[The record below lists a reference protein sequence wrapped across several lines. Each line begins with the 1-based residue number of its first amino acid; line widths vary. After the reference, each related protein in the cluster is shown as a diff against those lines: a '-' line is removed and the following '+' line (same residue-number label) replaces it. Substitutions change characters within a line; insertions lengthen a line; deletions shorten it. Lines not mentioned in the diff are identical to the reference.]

1 MNLKLSSEWNIQ
13 QKSNM
18 VYVTKLD
25 EQHMAPSYK
34 IIIGQ
39 SLRFETRVLAW
50 VLLDNQDM
58 YGQYDC
64 SFENVFLSS
73 RVYTLNS
80 YNIWQGTLAHLEC

>member
-1 MNLKLSSEWNIQ
+1 
-13 QKSNM
+13 
-18 VYVTKLD
+18 
-25 EQHMAPSYK
+25 MAPSYK

-39 SLRFETRVLAW
+39 SLRFEIRVLAW

-64 SFENVFLSS
+64 SCENISLSS
-73 RVYTLNS
+73 RVYRLNS

>member
-1 MNLKLSSEWNIQ
+1 
-13 QKSNM
+13 
-18 VYVTKLD
+18 
-25 EQHMAPSYK
+25 MAPLYK

-39 SLRFETRVLAW
+39 SLRFEIRVLAW

-64 SFENVFLSS
+64 SCENGFLSS
-73 RVYTLNS
+73 RVYSLNS

>member
-1 MNLKLSSEWNIQ
+1 
-13 QKSNM
+13 M

-64 SFENVFLSS
+64 SCENIFLSS
-73 RVYTLNS
+73 RVYRLNS